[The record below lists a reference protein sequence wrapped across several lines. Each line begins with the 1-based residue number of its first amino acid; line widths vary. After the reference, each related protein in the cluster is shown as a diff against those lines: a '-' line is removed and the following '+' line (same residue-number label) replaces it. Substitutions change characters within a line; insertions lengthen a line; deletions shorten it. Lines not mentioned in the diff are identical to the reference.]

1 MNPRVD
7 FGDAASRPARATSR
21 AGSFV
26 LALHAHLPYVRK
38 AGRWPFGEEWLF
50 EAIAGTYLPL
60 LGIFERLERDGVA
73 ARAAVGITP
82 VLLEQLADPYVQDGF
97 DAYVGR
103 IAVAADEDAARA
115 DADGQSGRARLAH
128 DYALRFRALRADFA
142 ARGGDVVGGFA
153 ALAQCGR
160 IEVLTSA
167 ATHAFLPL
175 LATDSLIRAELRVG
189 VETTR
194 RRLGVDPAGIW
205 LPECAYRPG
214 LERFLEDLGL
224 RYFFVDAHAV
234 TGANPMSVSSG
245 QGRTRAAADAALRDD
260 SSATADEPARPAEA
274 TLRPHYVAASN
285 VVAFARSVDVSRQVW
300 ARNYGYPGDPAYRE
314 FHKRADTSGLHYW
327 AVSGPSVD
335 LGEKGEYDPEL
346 AAARARDHAEHFAS
360 LVESIANEGGE
371 GSCIVAPYDAE
382 LFGHWWFEGPQWID
396 AVLRRLAVG
405 GIVDPA
411 TPSEALAADPP
422 RDAIDVPPT
431 SWGEGGDFRVWSN
444 DQVAWIWPEIHAAER
459 AMQDAARANPAA
471 DPLTKLFLNQA
482 GRELLLLASS
492 DWPFLMTTGQARD
505 YAEAQFREHAAR
517 FRECVADGTSS
528 DRFNADARRRLA
540 MYAEADNVFSS
551 LDYRIFG

>member
-1 MNPRVD
+1 LANKRI
-7 FGDAASRPARATSR
+7 
-21 AGSFV
+21 GSFV

-50 EAIAGTYLPL
+50 EAMAGTYLPL
-60 LGIFERLERDGVA
+60 LGVFERLERDGVA

-82 VLLEQLADPYVQDGF
+82 VLLEQLADPYLQYGF
-97 DAYVGR
+97 DAYVTR
-103 IAVAADEDAARA
+103 VAAAADEDAARA
-115 DADGQSGRARLAH
+115 DADGQSRRAQLAK

-142 ARGGDVVGGFA
+142 ARNGDIVGGFA
-153 ALAQCGR
+153 ALAQRGR

-175 LATDSLIRAELRVG
+175 LATDSLVRAELRVG
-189 VETTR
+189 IETTR

-234 TGANPMSVSSG
+234 TGASPLSVSSS
-245 QGRTRAAADAALRDD
+245 QDWTRGAAVTRGESSAAADLASPAA
-260 SSATADEPARPAEA
+260 A
-274 TLRPHYVAASN
+274 TLLPHYVAGSH
-285 VVAFARSVDVSRQVW
+285 VVAFARSVEVSRQVW

-327 AVSGPSVD
+327 AVSGPAVD
-335 LGEKGEYDPEL
+335 LGEKGEYDPAL
-346 AAARARDHAEHFAS
+346 AAARVRDHAEHFAS
-360 LVESIANEGGE
+360 LVEAIAVDSGG

-382 LFGHWWFEGPQWID
+382 LFGHWWFEGPDWIE
-396 AVLRRLAVG
+396 AVLRRLAG
-405 GIVDPA
+405 GFVVDPA
-411 TPSEALAADPP
+411 TPSESLTTDPP
-422 RDAIDVPPT
+422 RDAMDLPPT

-444 DQVAWIWPEIHAAER
+444 EQVDWIWPEIHAAER
-459 AMQDAARANPAA
+459 AMQDAARANASA

-505 YAEAQFREHAAR
+505 YAEARFREHVAR
-517 FRECVADGTSS
+517 FRECLADGTSS
-528 DRFNADARRRLA
+528 VRFNDDARRRLA
-540 MYAEADNVFSS
+540 MYAEADNLFAS